1 MMGSRKK
8 KSRRSNGRGSILLIS
23 SLLIGSA
30 AVRLG
35 IGAGTAVAE
44 GEFAN
49 QLLLPTAGNEADS
62 SSPSP
67 DRAAVGSLL
76 DALIA
81 RENRIAEKEDKLK
94 VRAKALDVA
103 QVEIERR
110 LEALKLA
117 EERLSATLAQ
127 AQTAAEDDLARL
139 TTVYENMKP
148 KEAAALFEAM
158 EPEFAA
164 GFLARMRPDIAAK
177 IMSGLDPQAAY
188 SISAIL
194 AGRNALAPKT

>member
-1 MMGSRKK
+1 MAFTKK
-8 KSRRSNGRGSILLIS
+8 KSRRSNGRGSILLITA
-23 SLLIGSA
+23 LLIASA

-35 IGAGTAVAE
+35 VGAGTAIAE
-44 GEFAN
+44 GDFAS
-49 QLLLPTAGNEADS
+49 QLLIPDS
-62 SSPSP
+62 KPGTDGEVQP
-67 DRAAVGSLL
+67 IGQTDIGTLL
-76 DALIA
+76 DALMA
-81 RENRIAEKEDKLK
+81 RENRVAEKEDALK

-103 QVEIERR
+103 QIEIERR
-110 LEALKLA
+110 LTALEQA
-117 EERLSATLAQ
+117 EKQLGATLAR

-148 KEAAALFEAM
+148 KEAAALFQAM

-177 IMSGLDPQAAY
+177 VMSGLEPQAAY

-194 AGRNALAPKT
+194 AGRNALAPKS